1 MSELTFKGTPG
12 KWVARTGVTHD
23 VVTDNDKSFGIC
35 DIGNI
40 DQLKDADYPINEAF
54 WNAKLIAAAPEL
66 LQELIELN
74 VALDDYWNS
83 YPKSDRLLDIV
94 CKKQKLSLLAINKA
108 LNK

>member
-1 MSELTFKGTPG
+1 MSELTFKGTKTPWYFLEPSTIWTGDARMEENNGYIVSEVYG
-12 KWVARTGVTHD
+12 KDRSA
-23 VVTDNDKSFGIC
+23 
-35 DIGNI
+35 
-40 DQLKDADYPINEAF
+40 
-54 WNAKLIAAAPEL
+54 NAHLIAAAPEL

-83 YPKSDRLLDIV
+83 YQKSDRLLDIV